1 MSQGIYDSPLGE
13 ILVRWQGEALN
24 GLDFVSPEEGL
35 PLEPIPEKLKTWLD
49 VYFSGRDPGPA
60 PMNLDP
66 AGTPFQRRVWQAMA
80 AVPYGETT
88 TYGQLA
94 AQVMTPGKNPG
105 FLARAVGRA
114 VGANPILI
122 LLPCH
127 RVLGAGGKLTGFR
140 AGLERKKWL
149 LAGEG
154 SLPGQYEKNQK

>member
-1 MSQGIYDSPLGE
+1 MSQGVYDSPLGE
-13 ILVRWQGEALN
+13 ILVRWQGETLT
-24 GLDFVSPEEGL
+24 GLDFVPPEEGL
-35 PLEPIPEKLKTWLD
+35 PLDPIPEKLKVWLD

-60 PMNLDP
+60 PMKLDP

-80 AVPYGETT
+80 DISYGETT

-94 AQVMTPGKNPG
+94 ARVMSPGKNPE

-154 SLPGQYEKNQK
+154 SLPGQSEKNQK

>member
-1 MSQGIYDSPLGE
+1 MSQGVYDSPLGE
-13 ILVRWQGEALN
+13 ILARWQGETLT
-24 GLDFVSPEEGL
+24 GLDFVSPEEDL
-35 PLEPIPEKLKTWLD
+35 PLDPIPEKLKVWLD

-60 PMNLDP
+60 PMKLDP

-94 AQVMTPGKNPG
+94 ARVMRPGKNPG

-140 AGLERKKWL
+140 AGTEKMA
-149 LAGEG
+149 AGRGGEP
-154 SLPGQYEKNQK
+154 SRAV

>member
-1 MSQGIYDSPLGE
+1 MRQGVYDSPLGE
-13 ILVRWQGEALN
+13 ILVRWQGESLT
-24 GLDFVSPEEGL
+24 GLDFLPPEEGQSL
-35 PLEPIPEKLKTWLD
+35 DPIPEKMKVWLD

-60 PMNLDP
+60 PMKLNP
-66 AGTPFQRRVWQAMA
+66 AGTFFQCRVWQAMA

-94 AQVMTPGKNPG
+94 AQVMTPGQNPG

-149 LAGEG
+149 LAGER
-154 SLPGQYEKNQK
+154 SLPARPEKDQK

>member
-1 MSQGIYDSPLGE
+1 MRQGVYDSPLGE
-13 ILVRWQGEALN
+13 ILVRWQGESLT
-24 GLDFVSPEEGL
+24 GLDFLPPEEGQSL
-35 PLEPIPEKLKTWLD
+35 DPIPEKMKVWLD

-60 PMNLDP
+60 PMKLDP
-66 AGTPFQRRVWQAMA
+66 AGTSFQCRVWQAMA

-88 TYGQLA
+88 TYGALA
-94 AQVMTPGKNPG
+94 AQAAAPGQNPRL
-105 FLARAVGRA
+105 LARAVGRA

-154 SLPGQYEKNQK
+154 SLPARPEKDQK